1 MRNLILVTGSMR
13 TGKTSLCK
21 ALFSILEKKSACPF
35 AIIEENRR
43 DERGIPLTIVLHDL
57 GRKEL
62 LHFASRTA
70 SQGDDYLP
78 FNFNPE
84 AFVWV
89 LDKLKEAIAQ
99 GCGPVI
105 LDEIG
110 ALEAKRGGGFLMDAV
125 WAMDH
130 GEGSLVLTLRPELEE
145 NLLERL
151 SSMTK
156 IGPVERFRLG
166 STDPEKLALTVADY
180 VLSIASPGNEL
191 YIQSMHL

>member
-1 MRNLILVTGSMR
+1 
-13 TGKTSLCK
+13 
-21 ALFSILEKKSACPF
+21 
-35 AIIEENRR
+35 
-43 DERGIPLTIVLHDL
+43 
-57 GRKEL
+57 
-62 LHFASRTA
+62 
-70 SQGDDYLP
+70 
-78 FNFNPE
+78 
-84 AFVWV
+84 
-89 LDKLKEAIAQ
+89 
-99 GCGPVI
+99 
-105 LDEIG
+105 
-110 ALEAKRGGGFLMDAV
+110 MDAV